1 MYKGVGA
8 TTTFGAVL
16 LAGFLF
22 QAKPG
27 SRSSSNLQAPALTQ
41 SKTKPVTGEGPWLAS
56 CKYWSAAQSAEAP
69 VGGTSL
75 DQNVIRHLSGKDVD
89 PHIKSVSALESTCG
103 PGDGWGIPSAS
114 NPEISAII
122 ATIPDPIHS
131 HFALDFD
138 RAVDAILLAA
148 ADNGYLGSY
157 SWLPWRSNA
166 PALSTSESAS
176 NSTPKDEDSTRERQ
190 PGLIILRYAPDPNA
204 WSRSAES
211 DESHPERHSFSRSA
225 YYRVIYLFLVGETP
239 ALGVNG
245 NQLQNAFKYEK
256 FLKENHG
263 AWLSVRP
270 PPPPDTDQPEAQNRT
285 NVQKGTATTPSYP
298 ATRAKTTLSVIGPF
312 FSGSAASLH
321 QGIETAVRDI
331 NSTPGEPVQ
340 PFISGVT
347 STLIAVRELDPK
359 SENIY
364 RSFGENASFEQERF
378 LQSLAATGYDLSR
391 VAVLSEA
398 GTVFGSATK
407 ITEHACPSGAKDP
420 CKDADP
426 MHPDPNSNR
435 DLFKKGTILNLRFPR
450 ELSLLRNAQS
460 GKSTNSD
467 ASSSPPTPYLNLSLK
482 DYSADDTVPRFS
494 TGQSPLSIESQLM
507 AIAHQ
512 LQRARTQFILLSAS
526 NILDDIFLAQFLHR
540 ACPDAR
546 IVLFAGGDLLF
557 ERDVDNHPYIGSI
570 SISPYLLTSL
580 DFGNKVQWLH
590 SDYQAE
596 AIYNATSFTFWDHAS
611 DTWPKLAGYRR
622 YPVPDPDPHANVPP
636 PVTQFLQI
644 PLWVTAIGADGYYP
658 LAILDWCGSNERG
671 ILPTIQPNTADLPLA
686 SDRVAEKACDE
697 TLSSLPNKTALP
709 PQHVWDYV
717 PESINRNSG
726 ISPSLVWMVLDTLI
740 LILCLI
746 HIVLLWSAQ
755 FWSPATRD
763 LAVDQNDQPHRRSVY
778 LNIGTTVLAA
788 MAFVTAYP
796 LILVGHYYHL
806 ALPGHLFAWL
816 TLIAACLACLATIL
830 KTWPYRF
837 HKQCVEYC
845 FFNIVAVFA
854 LLFTVTLWIAICRSD
869 NFGGEHHSYVGLY
882 FSYRCL
888 QPMSGVCPLL
898 PVLLLLLAWYLWS
911 ICQTARLRFSDVHRP
926 RMARIASPS
935 STYDPANAPY
945 PLFIPDDVL
954 ENCSRP
960 IDSCLYKNITCLLI
974 TREVILRFCAN
985 LTHDSPAA
993 IRSLAN
999 QIKTAINPFLAGVY
1013 LTLFALCVFA
1023 SHIHSV
1029 DHFLF
1034 TPILV
1039 PIFSSIASP
1048 FSLASGPT
1056 FYSLIQSVDRFLF
1069 TPTLIPLTFSM
1080 HYGPTRYEFLVTAL
1094 FFPLIMVVLSGW
1106 FRTILIW
1113 GALSRG
1119 LLESLERQP
1128 IRFAFTRIKGGSWVS
1143 MLNQSGLNIRWR
1155 DMSRSTESIR
1165 QLVHHPYVKAHPSLQ
1180 TELLEHYKTI
1190 NAHIRKLMVSIQYAG
1205 ASSLAPSV
1213 PTAQQ
1218 SNTSQADLPQS
1229 NPASEEAGSQP
1240 AVSCLVGAWDRPK
1253 PPADDDLCS
1262 IYSIEEGY
1270 ANFCTALLNSV
1281 LVPHW
1286 DQVRTGLVEECNVPL
1301 KDSSKDEKSGEVGKT
1316 QKAEDTESSEEL
1328 NACRSVFIHLAEE
1341 LIVVRYVALIRAV
1354 LVNMRYLMLFV
1365 SAAFVLAIIA
1375 WNSYPF
1381 QPHRLIDWCFT
1392 LMFVFIG
1399 TGIVWVF
1406 AQMHRNPLLSRITDT
1421 SPNKL
1426 GIDFFIRI
1434 AAFGAVPVLT
1444 WLAYQFP
1451 EIGGNLLRIVQPGL
1465 QVMK

>member
-1 MYKGVGA
+1 MYKGLGA
-8 TTTFGAVL
+8 TTLSAVL

-27 SRSSSNLQAPALTQ
+27 NRSSFNLKSSASTQ
-41 SKTKPVTGEGPWLAS
+41 SETKPVTGEGPWLAS
-56 CKYWSAAQSAEAP
+56 CKYWSAAQSTEVP
-69 VGGTSL
+69 GGDTSSDVDVTL
-75 DQNVIRHLSGKDVD
+75 HLSGKDVNS
-89 PHIKSVSALESTCG
+89 HMKSVPTRESTCG
-103 PGDGWGIPSAS
+103 LGDGWGIPSAS

-138 RAVDAILLAA
+138 RSVDAILLAA
-148 ADNGYLGSY
+148 ADNGYLSSY
-157 SWLPWRSNA
+157 SWLPWRNHPS
-166 PALSTSESAS
+166 ALSTSESAS

-204 WSRSAES
+204 WSQSAES

-239 ALGVNG
+239 TLGING
-245 NQLQNAFKYEK
+245 NQLQNAFRYEK
-256 FLKENHG
+256 ILKKNHG

-270 PPPPDTDQPEAQNRT
+270 PPPFDTDQRETRNQINT
-285 NVQKGTATTPSYP
+285 QQSTITPLDP
-298 ATRAKTTLSVIGPF
+298 ATRARTTLSVIGPF

-331 NSTPGEPVQ
+331 NSIPGESIQ

-347 STLIAVRELDPK
+347 STLIAVRELDPQNK
-359 SENIY
+359 NIY

-378 LQSLAATGYDLSR
+378 LQSLSATGYDLSR
-391 VAVLSEA
+391 IAVLSEA

-407 ITEHACPSGAKDP
+407 VTEHSCPSGAKDP
-420 CKDADP
+420 CNDTDP
-426 MHPDPNSNR
+426 MHPDPSSNR
-435 DLFKKGTILNLRFPR
+435 DLSQKGTILNLRFPR

-460 GKSTNSD
+460 SQTTTSD
-467 ASSSPPTPYLNLSLK
+467 ASSAPTPYLNLSLK
-482 DYSADDTVPRFS
+482 DYSTDDTVPRFS
-494 TGQSPLSIESQLM
+494 NSQTPLSLEAQLM

-512 LQRARTQFILLSAS
+512 LQRARIQFILLSAS

-546 IVLFAGGDLLF
+546 LVLFAGGDLLF
-557 ERDVDNHPYIGSI
+557 ERDVDNHPYIGSL

-596 AIYNATSFTFWDHAS
+596 AIYNATSFTFWNHANG
-611 DTWPKLAGYRR
+611 TWPKLAGYRR
-622 YPVPDPDPHANVPP
+622 YPVSDPDPHTILPP

-644 PLWVTAIGADGYYP
+644 PLWVTAIGVDGYYP
-658 LAILDWCGSNERG
+658 LAILDWCGSNEHA
-671 ILPTIQPNTADLPLA
+671 ILPTIQSPVDH
-686 SDRVAEKACDE
+686 VAEGECDE
-697 TLSSLPNKTALP
+697 RQSSLLNKTTLP

-717 PESINRNSG
+717 PESINHNSG
-726 ISPSLVWMVLDTLI
+726 ISPSLVWMVLDTFI
-740 LILCLI
+740 LILCLL

-763 LAVDQNDQPHRRSVY
+763 LAVDQNDQPHRRSIY
-778 LNIGTTVLAA
+778 LNIGTSVLTA

-806 ALPGHLFAWL
+806 AFPGHLFAWL
-816 TLIAACLACLATIL
+816 TLIAACLACIATIL

-845 FFNIVAVFA
+845 FFNIVAVLA

-869 NFGGEHHSYVGLY
+869 NFGSEHHGYAGLY

-888 QPMSGVCPLL
+888 QPISGVCPLL

-911 ICQTARLRFSDVHRP
+911 ICQTARLRFSEVHRP
-926 RMARIASPS
+926 RIARIASPS
-935 STYDPANAPY
+935 SPYDSANVPY
-945 PLFIPDDVL
+945 PLFVPDDAL
-954 ENCSRP
+954 ENCARP
-960 IDSCLYKNITCLLI
+960 IDSCLYKNMTCLLI

-985 LTHDSPAA
+985 LTQNSRKA

-999 QIKTAINPFLAGVY
+999 QVKTTINPFLASVY
-1013 LTLFALCVFA
+1013 LTLFALCIFA

-1029 DHFLF
+1029 DRFLF
-1034 TPILV
+1034 TPILALV
-1039 PIFSSIASP
+1039 
-1048 FSLASGPT
+1048 T
-1056 FYSLIQSVDRFLF
+1056 FGMY
-1069 TPTLIPLTFSM
+1069 
-1080 HYGPTRYEFLVTAL
+1080 YGPTPYEFLLTAL
-1094 FFPLIMVVLSGW
+1094 FFPLIMVALSGW

-1113 GALSRG
+1113 GSLSRG
-1119 LLESLERQP
+1119 LLEPLERQP
-1128 IRFAFTRIKGGSWVS
+1128 IRFAFTRITGASWVS

-1165 QLVHHPYVKAHPSLQ
+1165 QLVHHPYVKAHPSLEA
-1180 TELLEHYKTI
+1180 ELSEHYKTI
-1190 NAHIRKLMVSIQYAG
+1190 NAHIRKLMESIRYAG
-1205 ASSLAPSV
+1205 VFSPAPSIA
-1213 PTAQQ
+1213 TAQQ
-1218 SNTSQADLPQS
+1218 SNAPQAEPQQPD
-1229 NPASEEAGSQP
+1229 PASEGVGNQP

-1270 ANFCTALLNSV
+1270 ANFCTVLLNSV
-1281 LVPHW
+1281 LVQYW
-1286 DQVRTGLVEECNVPL
+1286 DRVRTGLVEECNVPL
-1301 KDSSKDEKSGEVGKT
+1301 KDEK
-1316 QKAEDTESSEEL
+1316 A
-1328 NACRSVFIHLAEE
+1328 AFIHLAEE
-1341 LIVVRYVALIRAV
+1341 LIVIRYIALIRAV

-1365 SAAFVLAIIA
+1365 SAAFVLAITA

-1381 QPHRLIDWCFT
+1381 QPHRLVDWCFT
-1392 LMFVFIG
+1392 FMLVFIG
-1399 TGIVWVF
+1399 IGIVWVF

-1421 SPNKL
+1421 TPNKL
-1426 GIDFFIRI
+1426 GVDFFIRI
-1434 AAFGAVPVLT
+1434 ATFGAVPVLA

-1451 EIGGNLLRIVQPGL
+1451 EIGGSLFKIFQPGL